1 MSIQIDKYINSE
13 ITDFYDNFTKNIASV
28 DYDSQDYA
36 DDIIRIA
43 GYKKCVYSEL
53 WGNILRTLPK
63 ININDIDIA
72 SDKYN
77 LSELYEKYD
86 SISPDYIQLYKEMDL
101 KLMTILKDFG
111 LDYNNLINNFVIKFL
126 DNVFKIL
133 CENRTSRDLE
143 TIINNLKI
151 YYIHN
156 YDERFR
162 DYHTTILD
170 KLNDY
175 LYAQP
180 YSSITNSIAEYFGN
194 YLDELANNILLL
206 YVKKCDVIFNQI
218 KLIKIIDSNPNSNYS
233 NLFDK
238 YFNNGYMLHNQQ
250 NCYIQNLYA
259 LCNFI
264 YKSNYLEI
272 NTEYKHFFDYNINNF
287 LIKQFNFHIYYNIIQ
302 CEYRNNHYIP
312 NTYEYPKGESYTQE
326 FKYEFGQADLYDNDA
341 RYEIFKAILSTIFNI
356 DYDIDNV
363 LVLDKPLP
371 NLNSNYKII
380 ITEITKMV
388 NLENYNYSIFNR
400 NIPYNGDKY
409 TLLGHTFYKLYIK
422 DTNNYKQYVFDD
434 VIPIRIVQCI
444 KQNRTELNL
453 YPKVKDSGLIKIP
466 FITPEFGENVYI
478 SSQISSLPLLID
490 DETEHY
496 LLDRELKYN
505 GFSDECYYPRSLYVK
520 GGFDISKFI
529 YKYLLL
535 FIIIIIISIIIV
547 IILNKNMK
555 ISKLI

>member
-1 MSIQIDKYINSE
+1 M
-13 ITDFYDNFTKNIASV
+13 
-28 DYDSQDYA
+28 
-36 DDIIRIA
+36 
-43 GYKKCVYSEL
+43 
-53 WGNILRTLPK
+53 
-63 ININDIDIA
+63 
-72 SDKYN
+72 
-77 LSELYEKYD
+77 
-86 SISPDYIQLYKEMDL
+86 
-101 KLMTILKDFG
+101 
-111 LDYNNLINNFVIKFL
+111 
-126 DNVFKIL
+126 
-133 CENRTSRDLE
+133 
-143 TIINNLKI
+143 
-151 YYIHN
+151 
-156 YDERFR
+156 
-162 DYHTTILD
+162 
-170 KLNDY
+170 
-175 LYAQP
+175 
-180 YSSITNSIAEYFGN
+180 
-194 YLDELANNILLL
+194 

-272 NTEYKHFFDYNINNF
+272 NTEYKHFFNYNINDF

-388 NLENYNYSIFNR
+388 NLENYNYNVFNR
-400 NIPYNGDKY
+400 NIPHNGDKH

-453 YPKVKDSGLIKIP
+453 YPKVKDSSLIKIP

-520 GGFDISKFI
+520 GGFDMSKFI
-529 YKYLLL
+529 HKYLLL
-535 FIIIIIISIIIV
+535 LLFIIIIISIIIV